1 MKGIDRKLHD
11 KCGVFGI
18 WNRNDFDTAHMVY
31 YALYALQHRGQEG
44 SGIAINDNGKIVSYK
59 REGIVTEVFNEKILG
74 KLKGKVAIGH
84 ANANTATEDS
94 IIDDMQPLVLKY
106 TKGHMALALNGVLV
120 NSFNLRKE
128 VEEMG
133 HFFQTTSDS
142 EILAML
148 ISRERVKTDNIE
160 TAIQR
165 AMSQVE
171 GAYSFLVMTPGK
183 LIGVRDPRGMRPLAI
198 GKKDDSY
205 VLASETSAFDTI
217 GAEFIRD
224 VKPGEIVIIQD
235 DRLTSIQT
243 EVPENSSMCIF
254 EFVYIARTDST
265 IDGANVYKAR
275 YNAGRELAKE
285 CPVDADIVIGVPD
298 SGLAAAMGYAA
309 ESGIPYAEG
318 FIKNR
323 YIGRTFIQPT
333 QEMREASVSIKLNA
347 IRSQVEGKRV
357 IMIDDSIVRGTTCKR
372 IVNLLRTAG
381 GAKEVHVRISSPMVK
396 YPCYFGVDIADKET
410 LVANNFDLE
419 GIRELIG
426 ADSLGFMSVEALKR
440 APEGAHCGFCT
451 ACFDN
456 KYPIKVKE
464 EN

>member
-1 MKGIDRKLHD
+1 MNCIDNKLHD

-18 WNRNDFDTAHMVY
+18 WNRNDFDTAHMTY
-31 YALYALQHRGQEG
+31 YALYALQHRGQES
-44 SGIAINDNGKIVSYK
+44 SGIAINNDGKIVSYK
-59 REGIVTEVFNEKILG
+59 KEGIVPEVFSEKELK

-106 TKGHMALALNGVLV
+106 TQGHMALALNGVLV
-120 NSFNLRKE
+120 NSSKLRKE
-128 VEEMG
+128 FENMG
-133 HFFQTTSDS
+133 YFFQTTSDA

-148 ISRERVKTDNIE
+148 ISRERVKTENIE

-165 AMSQVE
+165 AMEQVE
-171 GAYSFLVMTPGK
+171 GAYSFLVMTPRK
-183 LIGVRDPRGMRPLAI
+183 LIGVRDQRGMRPLCI
-198 GKKDDSY
+198 GKKEDSY

-224 VKPGEIVIIQD
+224 VKPGEIVIIQED
-235 DRLTSIQT
+235 KLTSIQT
-243 EVPENSSMCIF
+243 EVPEKSSMCIF

-275 YNAGRELAKE
+275 YNAGRELARE

-309 ESGIPYAEG
+309 ESGVPYGEG

-347 IRSQVEGKRV
+347 IRSQIEGKRV

-381 GAKEVHVRISSPMVK
+381 GAKEVHVRISSAPVK

-410 LVANNFDLE
+410 LVANKLDIE

-426 ADSLGFMSVEALKR
+426 ADSLGFLSVEGLKKT
-440 APEGAHCGFCT
+440 PEGAHCGFCT

-456 KYPIKVKE
+456 KYPIKVEE